1 MRQDQ
6 HLITVT
12 VDGHNLGVFDK
23 APGLEADSAET
34 KYKPG
39 GMGPEIVLG
48 GSQTVSNITVSRLY
62 DIQRDHELAKSLLP
76 RRGKAPMSVSWQ
88 PLDPDGNP
96 FGKPLVSQGRLKKVK
111 FPDMDSEGTGAAML
125 ELEMSTAGTVG

>member
-12 VDGHNLGVFDK
+12 VDGNNLGVFDK
-23 APGLEADSAET
+23 APGLEADSSET

-48 GSQTVSNITVSRLY
+48 GSQTANNITVSRLY
-62 DIQRDHELAKSLLP
+62 DITRDHELARALLP

-96 FGKPLVSQGRLKKVK
+96 QGKPLVTQGRLKKVK
-111 FPDMDSEGTGAAML
+111 FPDMDSEADGAAML